1 MVRRKIAF
9 TLTEVI
15 GILVML
21 AAIALI
27 TTPIIDAIISNSR
40 QAAYDRTVDS
50 IIEAAKNY
58 STLEDLGESTEEKI
72 LFLSTLKE
80 YGLLEQAIINPVNDQ
95 EMNGCVWYKWNPE
108 FNQYDFEYDNTCD
121 ITDPTINITYNEQ
134 LINSKGW
141 AKENIGVTFVGN
153 GEIRYCISNEECEP
167 TELIQNNSNTKFVV
181 NEGTTYLC
189 GYTENPL
196 GKSETLCKSIKLD
209 KTPPVING
217 VEPIT
222 VDRFAEVDLN
232 KGITISDNP
241 SGSGLAGAYTV
252 EPNTVDTSTAG
263 TKTVTYTVSDNADN
277 VTTVNR
283 TITVQGEPPVVEFTV
298 QGNPFN
304 SNNWSKENV
313 SIKIDVTDNSG
324 LGIKEIKYC
333 KGTIDCEPTTNIEN
347 GGIVILEESSATN
360 KVCIEAIDNNNT
372 SSKICSDNYQIDK
385 VLPIIDGVGDLT
397 VSRNETVNLTN
408 GVTYSDTL
416 SQIDGELT
424 VTPSSID
431 TSTIGTKQVV
441 YSISDKAGNVRE
453 VTRNIIIDAEAPT
466 IVFSLV
472 NSSAINSNGWAKSD
486 FYVRATITDNS
497 GTGIQSGMSCTTN
510 SSSECTPVASFTGT
524 TKDFLISVEG
534 SNRACVQVTDNNNK
548 TTKVC
553 SDTYKLDKT
562 APVAGTATFTGT
574 LGSDN
579 WYRSNVTVNVSNGSD
594 SLSGHN
600 STTSNISSV
609 TSNTSGKTVT
619 ITTTDLAGNSSTRSY
634 TIKVDKTDP
643 NSFTISASGISSTGF
658 TVSGT
663 TTDGLSGIANY
674 KLYLN
679 GSYRSSNTTGRF
691 TLTGL
696 SSSGTYTAYIV
707 ATDKAGN
714 TRTSNTISQ
723 KLVYVTSLSLNTNSV
738 TKQFKVNSSFNYSGL
753 KVTANKSDGTSQ
765 TVTGYTVSSPSMSS
779 AGTKTVTV
787 SYSGVSST
795 YTIQVGYIWKKYN
808 AILSYRYDYDQGSRR
823 RVSISR
829 VDTISIADYNSF
841 SSRDGEFD
849 YWFMSVTD
857 DWDYRARC
865 RSGSGNGCTDLIGD
879 KYDEGDRMPELWVQI
894 DDYIYYE
901 TDVVIRT
908 DDGDVYLVDSLN
920 SSSFYGYLL
929 DVYEYVY
936 SASKGSTYYGTVFST
951 SSNAY
956 PSNSYSGNYWY
967 VRQ

>member
-1 MVRRKIAF
+1 
-9 TLTEVI
+9 
-15 GILVML
+15 ML

-222 VDRFAEVDLN
+222 VD
-232 KGITISDNP
+232 
-241 SGSGLAGAYTV
+241 
-252 EPNTVDTSTAG
+252 TSTAG

-283 TITVQGEPPVVEFTV
+283 TITVQSEPPVVEFTV

-385 VLPIIDGVGDLT
+385 VLPTIDGVGDLT

-562 APVAGTATFTGT
+562 APVAGTATFSGT
-574 LGSDN
+574 SGSN
-579 WYRSNVTVNVSNGSD
+579 GWYRSNVTVNKVNGTD
-594 SLSGHN
+594 SLSGHA
-600 STTSNISSV
+600 STTSNISSI
-609 TSNTSGKTVT
+609 TSNTTGKTVT

-634 TIKVDKTDP
+634 TIKVDKTLP
-643 NSFTISASGISSTGF
+643 NSFTISASSVTSSGF

-663 TTDGLSGIANY
+663 TTDSTSGIASY

-679 GSYRSSNTTGRF
+679 GSYHTSNTTGRF
-691 TLTGL
+691 TLSGL
-696 SSSGTYTAYIV
+696 ASGTTYSAYVI

-723 KLVYVTSLSLNTNSV
+723 QTPYQYVWNKYTIDESVTRESDSFSRRGWSTYVLIGTSYTYDSSTQRYEVSGRTKFVSEYTRSNFNSGYKYLKLDNCLDGGFSNLANCASVFYIKSYSTTTSNGDFFNGTEYTPSVTQSRGTLVGTVTS
-738 TKQFKVNSSFNYSGL
+738 SS
-753 KVTANKSDGTSQ
+753 
-765 TVTGYTVSSPSMSS
+765 SS
-779 AGTKTVTV
+779 AYPTN
-787 SYSGVSST
+787 GVS
-795 YTIQVGYIWKKYN
+795 
-808 AILSYRYDYDQGSRR
+808 GS
-823 RVSISR
+823 
-829 VDTISIADYNSF
+829 
-841 SSRDGEFD
+841 
-849 YWFMSVTD
+849 
-857 DWDYRARC
+857 
-865 RSGSGNGCTDLIGD
+865 
-879 KYDEGDRMPELWVQI
+879 
-894 DDYIYYE
+894 
-901 TDVVIRT
+901 
-908 DDGDVYLVDSLN
+908 
-920 SSSFYGYLL
+920 
-929 DVYEYVY
+929 
-936 SASKGSTYYGTVFST
+936 
-951 SSNAY
+951 
-956 PSNSYSGNYWY
+956 YWY
-967 VRQ
+967 VKQ